1 MHWALGAPCGLGEK
15 GAFVLVG
22 RRKAVWRGMASQGY
36 EIRLFDKRIAS
47 FTFETNC
54 FGESGAVGLRVEP
67 GAEELLPLNLVGCSN
82 DVELRRFL
90 DSRRIPK
97 NRAYI
102 ERILAP
108 FGLQA
113 SDTKGIIDVTK
124 GMSINDS
131 YCIVPAGE
139 RPCFAEYNLFGNS
152 FDTVLSVIAYTG
164 RIPSSQVGSGIPSE
178 LSPSGSFPKTWRVVG
193 GLRVLYKAAHADGLG
208 LEPVSEYLA
217 SQVATVMGLP
227 HVEYDLDVWQG
238 RLCSTCVLMNDAE
251 TSFVPFAYLLDRD
264 VKDEMNLE
272 RALTFFDE
280 LGEEAA
286 QWFRSMLVFDAVI
299 MNPDRHM
306 GNYGVFRDNR
316 TGRVLGFAL
325 VFDNNLAL
333 LPQYGTEAFS
343 EELLRERFAATP
355 GAFGPTAY
363 QQARAALGPQQRE
376 QLERLRDFTFDDA
389 ALVHVGRQADGFA
402 FSEQRLLA
410 LGKAVRENA
419 AALLKG

>member
-1 MHWALGAPCGLGEK
+1 
-15 GAFVLVG
+15 
-22 RRKAVWRGMASQGY
+22 MASQDY

-47 FTFETNC
+47 FVFETNC
-54 FGESGAVGLRVEP
+54 FGESCAVGLRVEP
-67 GAEELLPLNLVGCSN
+67 GAERLLPMNLVGCSN

-97 NRAYI
+97 NRAYV

-139 RPCFAEYNLFGNS
+139 RPCFAEYNLFSNS
-152 FDTVLSVIAYTG
+152 FDTVLSIIAYTG

-178 LSPSGSFPKTWRVVG
+178 LSPSGSFPKTWRVVNG
-193 GLRVLYKAAHADGLG
+193 RRVLYKAAHDEGLG
-208 LEPVSEYLA
+208 FEPVSEYLA
-217 SQVATVMGLP
+217 SQVAAAMGLP
-227 HVEYDLDVWQG
+227 HVAYDLDVWQE
-238 RLCSTCVLMNDAE
+238 RLCSTCVLMNNAE
-251 TSFVPFAYLLDRD
+251 TSFVPFAYMLDRD
-264 VKDEMNLE
+264 SKDGMNLE
-272 RALTFFDE
+272 RALAFFDE
-280 LGEEAA
+280 LGEKAG
-286 QWFRSMLVFDAVI
+286 QRFRSMLVFDAVI

-316 TGRVLGFAL
+316 TGRVLSFAPI
-325 VFDNNLAL
+325 FDNNLAL
-333 LPQYGTEAFS
+333 LPQYRTEALT

-363 QQARAALGPQQRE
+363 QQARAALGPQQKE
-376 QLERLRDFTFDDA
+376 QLERLHDFAFDNA
-389 ALVHVGRQADGFA
+389 ALARVGRQVDGFV
-402 FSEQRLLA
+402 FSEQRLLT
-410 LGKAVRENA
+410 LGRAVRENA
-419 AALLKG
+419 AVLLKG